1 MARKSRDPG
10 LERAWR
16 ERVARW
22 STSGQSVRAFCRQH
36 GLIETSFYYWKRELR
51 AREAAVT
58 AATGSAAPSHA
69 TASPAMAAAKSSASP
84 PRQRS
89 MRQRPVVK
97 TSPSMFVPVTVLP
110 DVRPCVTTLAVEVR
124 CPSGHVVLLPA
135 CDVASLSSLLAALTL
150 PEREPPSC

>member
-51 AREAAVT
+51 AREASVT
-58 AATGSAAPSHA
+58 EIGRA
-69 TASPAMAAAKSSASP
+69 
-84 PRQRS
+84 
-89 MRQRPVVK
+89 
-97 TSPSMFVPVTVLP
+97 
-110 DVRPCVTTLAVEVR
+110 
-124 CPSGHVVLLPA
+124 HV
-135 CDVASLSSLLAALTL
+135 
-150 PEREPPSC
+150 